1 MSEAPLL
8 DTHAWVWWVQG
19 DARLGR
25 HIVRRLDE
33 LPADDRP
40 AICDSSLWEVAT
52 LASLGRIEFPGTLEA
67 WLAIAANPRTVR
79 VLPVTPRIAA
89 EVARLP
95 DSFHRD
101 PADRLIVAT
110 SRVHGLRV
118 LTKDAAIAKSG
129 LVKLWSPGVA
139 ATADSL
145 QKRLPRVFELKELVE
160 DPGNEHAYFQDF
172 EASIA
177 RNPLKQDAFIRLEV
191 QLAQMDEASWQD
203 LAARAARHLVSTTRD
218 EGRGWQQLFDALN
231 EARAYGYLLR
241 LGCTNVGFVAPGDGK
256 KPDLAASLDGQP
268 ILCEVKTIN
277 VSDEQA
283 VRNRRMGQGEMVA
296 AKVVPQLP
304 GEFLVNKLTPTLQR
318 ATQQLASHDQSKR
331 ARWIVYV
338 VLNLDDLAFDYDS
351 EQFRQIDDYLA
362 AHPVADVELVFVP
375 GKNSFGRIFT
385 MRSATVDQE

>member
-40 AICDSSLWEVAT
+40 AISDISLWEVAT

-118 LTKDAAIAKSG
+118 LTKDVAIAKSG
-129 LVKLWSPGVA
+129 LVKLWSPGAA
-139 ATADSL
+139 ATTSSIRE
-145 QKRLPRVFELKELVE
+145 RLPRVFELKDLLQ
-160 DPGNEHAYFQDF
+160 DPDNEHAYFQDF
-172 EASIA
+172 ESSIA
-177 RNPLKQDAFIRLEV
+177 SNPLKQDAFIRLES
-191 QLAQMDEASWQD
+191 QLELLDEASWRD

-218 EGRGWQQLFDALN
+218 RGRGWQQLFDQLN
-231 EARAYGYLLR
+231 EARAFGYLLR
-241 LGCTNVGFVAPGDGK
+241 LGSTDIRFVAPGDTK
-256 KPDLAASLDGQP
+256 KPDLAAHLDGRDV
-268 ILCEVKTIN
+268 LCEVKTLNI
-277 VSDEQA
+277 SDAQA
-283 VRNRRMGQGEMVA
+283 DLNQRVEPVGPARE
-296 AKVVPQLP
+296 VVTSLP
-304 GEFLVNKLTPTLQR
+304 DEFLTKKLAPTLQR
-318 ATQQLASHDQSKR
+318 ALQQLSDHDATRK
-331 ARWIVYV
+331 ARWIIYV
-338 VLNLDDLAFDYDS
+338 VVHFD
-351 EQFRQIDDYLA
+351 EQPGEYHTEYFRQIDEYLLA
-362 AHPVADVELVFVP
+362 QPVEGAELVLVP
-375 GKNSFGRIFT
+375 ASNNFQRTFT
-385 MRSATVDQE
+385 MRSATVDLE